1 MPATSPARCWWST
14 AVSRCKA
21 RNAISGIIDPGSSIT
36 ARSKKLLGRDA
47 EQDLPD
53 RLEMGAAC
61 LDLLRERVHVA
72 EAALERAA
80 REDRVD
86 ARPPG
91 GEVCRLGRSLD
102 RISAGE
108 PHAGPVR

>member
-1 MPATSPARCWWST
+1 MISAKQPISLSFATL
-14 AVSRCKA
+14 
-21 RNAISGIIDPGSSIT
+21 
-36 ARSKKLLGRDA
+36 KKRLGRHA

-86 ARPPG
+86 ARSLV
-91 GEVCRLGRSLD
+91 GEVCHLGRALD
-102 RISAGE
+102 RIGAGE
-108 PHAGPVR
+108 PHAGPIGYLDRRPV

>member
-1 MPATSPARCWWST
+1 MRVLNLMRGANRRLVWRAFATL
-14 AVSRCKA
+14 
-21 RNAISGIIDPGSSIT
+21 
-36 ARSKKLLGRDA
+36 KKHLWRHA

-53 RLEMGAAC
+53 RLEMGAAS

-86 ARPPG
+86 ARCLV
-91 GEVCRLGRSLD
+91 GEVRHLGRALD
-102 RISAGE
+102 RVGAGE
-108 PHAGPVR
+108 PHAGPIGHLD